1 MTRSQAIEKLLDLR
15 EEARQQAQ
23 PSPPQVAGLIRR
35 LCEQENVSFGEYMT
49 RKAFIESRFNPLA
62 MNKGS
67 KAAGLFQ
74 IMPLNCVEEWED
86 NEDFNPFNA
95 GHNTLWT
102 INFTKG
108 NIRVLDSRGFK
119 VSMGTLYLA
128 HQQGAGGASMILRGA
143 AKGLKISDL
152 PENIENNVRNNIPSG
167 VQITTCLDF
176 VTLWERRMVS
186 AVIPNETVAINDS
199 EDEDD
204 ESPLV

>member
-1 MTRSQAIEKLLDLR
+1 MTRSQAIERLLDLR
-15 EEARQQAQ
+15 EEAKQQPQ
-23 PSPPQVAGLIRR
+23 PSPSEVARIIER
-35 LCEQENVSFGEYMT
+35 LCEQEGVTFGEYMK

-62 MNKGS
+62 MNKS
-67 KAAGLFQ
+67 SHAAGLFQ
-74 IMPLNCVEEWED
+74 IMPFNCVDEWER

-102 INFTKG
+102 INFTES
-108 NIRVLDSRGFK
+108 NVRVLDSRGFK
-119 VSMGTLYLA
+119 VSLGTLYLA

-143 AKGLKISDL
+143 ARGMTIAQL
-152 PENIENNVRNNIPSG
+152 PDEIERNVKANIPSG
-167 VQITTCLDF
+167 VRLSTCAEF